1 MLMRCERGQCVL
13 LSPLVGD
20 IRQHLSTNVEQYC
33 QRMKMRDDVDAPRE
47 VEHVALF
54 RRMRDAAEA
63 ARDLESHGYHAEVTR
78 RKLTRATLT
87 ATKTAAVDV
96 DTADAMTEEV
106 YTIVSDHDGD
116 YDGWG
121 APVLARG

>member
-1 MLMRCERGQCVL
+1 
-13 LSPLVGD
+13 VGD

>member
-1 MLMRCERGQCVL
+1 M
-13 LSPLVGD
+13 GD
-20 IRQHLSTNVEQYC
+20 IRQHLSVNVEQYC

-47 VEHVALF
+47 VEHVAVF

-78 RKLTRATLT
+78 RKLTQATLT

-106 YTIVSDHDGD
+106 YTIVCDHDGD
-116 YDGWG
+116 YDGWA